1 MIRIGIAAGIAI
13 ALAGCGHG
21 AASAPTSPPP
31 ASVTTSAGTHRL
43 TLGSYC
49 WTHTTDSG
57 SVGRCADSGDPAS
70 FPGLANI
77 RARRGEVIVI
87 RLGFT
92 PGRPV
97 AASIGSHSYHVPASA
112 TVRLRVRAGG
122 LLQIGATSGPNDA
135 SYYAHVRLA
144 G

>member
-1 MIRIGIAAGIAI
+1 MIRIGLTAGIAI

-21 AASAPTSPPP
+21 AAAPIGPPP

-49 WTHTTDSG
+49 WMHTTDSG
-57 SVGRCADSGDPAS
+57 SVGRCADSGNPAS
-70 FPGLANI
+70 FPGLAHI
-77 RARRGEVIVI
+77 RARRGETIVI

-97 AASIGSHSYHVPASA
+97 TASIGSQQYHLPAHA

-122 LLQIGATSGPNDA
+122 LLEIGATSGPNDA
-135 SYYAHVRLA
+135 SYYTHVRVA

>member
-1 MIRIGIAAGIAI
+1 
-13 ALAGCGHG
+13 
-21 AASAPTSPPP
+21 
-31 ASVTTSAGTHRL
+31 VTTSAGTHRL

-97 AASIGSHSYHVPASA
+97 SASIGSHSYHVPASA

>member
-1 MIRIGIAAGIAI
+1 MIRIGITAGIAI

-21 AASAPTSPPP
+21 TGSPTGPPP
-31 ASVTTSAGTHRL
+31 ASVTTTAGTHRL

-57 SVGRCADSGDPAS
+57 SVGRCADSGNPAS

-77 RARRGEVIVI
+77 RARRGETIVI

-92 PGRPV
+92 PGQPV
-97 AASIGSHSYHVPASA
+97 TASIGSQRYRLPAHA
-112 TVRLRVRAGG
+112 TVRLRVRGGG
-122 LLQIGATSGPNDA
+122 LLAIGATRGPNDA
-135 SYYAHVRLA
+135 SYYAHVRVS

>member
-1 MIRIGIAAGIAI
+1 
-13 ALAGCGHG
+13 
-21 AASAPTSPPP
+21 
-31 ASVTTSAGTHRL
+31 VTTSAGTHRL

-57 SVGRCADSGDPAS
+57 SVGRCADSGNPAS
-70 FPGLANI
+70 TPGLATV
-77 RARRGEVIVI
+77 RARPGEVIVI
-87 RLGFT
+87 RLGFS

-97 AASIGSHSYHVPASA
+97 TASIGSRRYRLPARA

-122 LLQIGATSGPNDA
+122 LLAIDATRGPNDA
-135 SYYAHVRLA
+135 SYYAHLRVS